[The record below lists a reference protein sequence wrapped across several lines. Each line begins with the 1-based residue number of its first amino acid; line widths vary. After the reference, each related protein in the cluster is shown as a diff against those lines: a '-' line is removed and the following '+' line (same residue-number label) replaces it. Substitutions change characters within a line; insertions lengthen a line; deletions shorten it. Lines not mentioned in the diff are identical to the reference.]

1 MYYYGYQNYAAG
13 VIGILVLAVA
23 LTALLVVLVLPKEK
37 DAICRRCFRCSM
49 ISSAPKPW

>member
-37 DAICRRCFRCSM
+37 DGR
-49 ISSAPKPW
+49 SAVGVSDAL

>member
-23 LTALLVVLVLPKEK
+23 LTAFSLKLWPLTTARSL
-37 DAICRRCFRCSM
+37 S
-49 ISSAPKPW
+49 

>member
-23 LTALLVVLVLPKEK
+23 LTALRVVLVLLRGKLIS
-37 DAICRRCFRCSM
+37 DAVL
-49 ISSAPKPW
+49 